1 MIYALMKKEVRSML
15 PFLWLSLAML
25 VAELVNLLWM
35 PLAVE
40 DFGTSM
46 STFALGLAM
55 YQIAFGFTL
64 GTGLLVREI
73 DEGTLDFLDALPLTR
88 SAIFVAKFA
97 SAMLM
102 LAILPVCLIGLIAF
116 QHLVMN
122 NSLDQELH
130 PGLMGILFGLSM
142 LVAALGVSLGM
153 LLGFLRSLAWLM
165 LFVCVA
171 AISMLQDVAP
181 ALSAALNPA
190 NLLEPRFTGV
200 SWQFPFVTL
209 WTQLAAGFLFALLA
223 YALFRSSG
231 GVLPRVRKWHKA
243 RRFLFL
249 PLVIGLVLVC
259 GAGFVNWARHQQS
272 DKSKADGSQL
282 AGVDFTPAASVQA
295 ATRHYTFSYPSTSS
309 ARATPFIRR
318 ADQTFTDVAALL
330 EIEGGGTIDVDLN
343 GTTNNHAGTAYH
355 SRIRMHI
362 GATRTMDTLAH
373 ETAHVFAGR
382 LAGGET
388 GRHLDRMIVLNEGLA
403 EWVESKLSG
412 ATDMSEH
419 GFAAAVVSRRS
430 LFKPRDLP
438 DFDKWSLTR
447 DENLKYPLGAIFID
461 RMIQRYGAAAP
472 KTLLKTLGR
481 PDFPRGL
488 TGYALWQTAFQISGY
503 DLDLVLNDYAGVLKE
518 FGEQH
523 AYTIDNLPRPRGSLA
538 KTSNGYAVKLVMDRE
553 LPDGASLEVRFLP
566 GLSSKSSLFLNM
578 PAIPSPKG
586 TMHAVVLKDRIINDK
601 VCFFPGIRYR
611 GVSIRESFTC
621 LPTDSASASLD

>member
-64 GTGLLVREI
+64 GTDLLVREI

-102 LAILPVCLIGLIAF
+102 LAILPVCLIGLTAF

-122 NSLDQELH
+122 NSLDQELR

-171 AISMLQDVAP
+171 AISMLQDIAP

-200 SWQFPFVTL
+200 TWQFPFVTL

-223 YALFRSSG
+223 YALFWSSG

-259 GAGFVNWARHQQS
+259 VAGLVNWARHQQS

-295 ATRHYTFSYPSTSS
+295 ATTHYTFSYPSTSS
-309 ARATPFIRR
+309 ARATPFIQR
-318 ADQTFTDVAALL
+318 ADKTFTDVAALL

-388 GRHLDRMIVLNEGLA
+388 GRHLGRMIVLNEGLA
-403 EWVESKLSG
+403 EWVEGKLSG

-430 LFKPRDLP
+430 LIKPRDLP

-461 RMIQRYGAAAP
+461 RMILRYGAAAP

-503 DLDLVLNDYAGVLKE
+503 DLDLVFNDYAGVLKE

-523 AYTIDNLPRPRGSLA
+523 AFTIDNLPRPRGSLA

-578 PAIPSPKG
+578 PAIASPKG
-586 TMHAVVLKDRIINDK
+586 TVHAVVLKDRIINDK